1 MSDHQFRGV
10 QMTDTHQPFNAD
22 AEVARLRANSAARR
36 KTTYR
41 KSRLDRYCGELVQL
55 HNAGAS
61 TAELQRW
68 LREHRVCVTHSTVAR
83 WLKRQ
88 DREAARRAGIQSVT
102 ARKGRSDG

>member
-1 MSDHQFRGV
+1 
-10 QMTDTHQPFNAD
+10 MTDSPQRFNAG

-41 KSRLDRYCGELVQL
+41 KSRLDRYAGELIQL
-55 HNAGAS
+55 HDAGAS

-68 LREHRVCVTHSTVAR
+68 LREHRIAVTHSTVAR

-88 DREAARRAGIQSVT
+88 DREAARKAGIQSVA
-102 ARKGRSDG
+102 ARKARSDG